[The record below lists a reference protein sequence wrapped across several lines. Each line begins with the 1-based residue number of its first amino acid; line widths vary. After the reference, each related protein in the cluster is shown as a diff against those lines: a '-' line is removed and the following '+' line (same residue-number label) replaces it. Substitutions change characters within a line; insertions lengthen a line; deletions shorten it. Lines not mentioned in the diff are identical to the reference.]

1 MLKITDLS
9 FAYGK
14 KNVLE
19 NFSTE
24 IADGEIVAVMGPSGC
39 GKTTLLR
46 LVAGLLETKNG
57 NIENT
62 FEKTTFVFQEARL
75 FPWLNVKE
83 NLLAV
88 LDQRDEAAV
97 KTVLECLAFVELSD
111 ALNKYPSELSGG
123 MKSRVA
129 LARALAFGGD
139 LFLLDEPFAA
149 LDEELR
155 HTLAAKLRNDLR
167 KRGASALLVTHSKE
181 DAELIADRILILS

>member
-111 ALNKYPSELSGG
+111 SLNKYPSELSGG